1 MVTAFIMIR
10 VGAGEHLGWMAT
22 VKENVEKMPGVIEAH
37 CVMGRYDVI
46 AKVRV
51 ERWSELVALV
61 SDKIRSITGVVATE
75 TFVGYEE

>member
-37 CVMGRYDVI
+37 CVMGRYDVV
-46 AKVRV
+46 AKVKV
-51 ERWSELVALV
+51 KTWSKLVALV
-61 SDKIRSITGVVATE
+61 GDKIRAIAGVVATE
-75 TFVGYEE
+75 TFVAYEE

>member
-37 CVMGRYDVI
+37 CVMGRYDVV
-46 AKVRV
+46 AKVKV
-51 ERWSELVALV
+51 KTWSELVALV
-61 SDKIRSITGVVATE
+61 GDKIRAIAGVVATE
-75 TFVGYEE
+75 TFVAYEE